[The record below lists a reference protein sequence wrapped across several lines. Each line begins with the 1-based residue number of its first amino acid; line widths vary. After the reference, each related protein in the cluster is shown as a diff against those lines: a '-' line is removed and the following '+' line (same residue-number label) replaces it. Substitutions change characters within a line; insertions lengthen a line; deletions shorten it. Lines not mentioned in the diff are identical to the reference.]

1 MIKTQDNVFF
11 PVILWLGGEIIS
23 RGKIVKEIKPW
34 PKRLKDQQEIATH
47 ESNYQVEDKEIIK
60 SFFENYLE
68 NFEQL
73 ILQ

>member
-1 MIKTQDNVFF
+1 M
-11 PVILWLGGEIIS
+11 
-23 RGKIVKEIKPW
+23 KEIKPW